1 MVETSQVSFPRA
13 EVNEVVRV
21 WLKGNSIIGQPLTNL
36 KDRTTLSLR
45 ALRHA
50 EMKRWVVKL
59 AHCRHSGLEIEQPAN
74 ADYQQ
79 RQRWKL
85 WSDPGRRLKTT

>member
-1 MVETSQVSFPRA
+1 MVGTSQVSFPRA

-59 AHCRHSGLEIEQPAN
+59 AHCHHSGLEIEQPAN

-79 RQRWKL
+79 RQ
-85 WSDPGRRLKTT
+85 